1 MTSWGRGASG
11 GMSQSMIGGVGGGA
25 SQDTRSNRYQI
36 LEDDSGTQH
45 ESGKAPFAGRSSLG
59 GPPQSGRGSNQD
71 YRTMPGTTKRA
82 FFPPK
87 DGDRGLDSLRSQNSG
102 TFSIAIIKI
111 WLLINSENDDKLD
124 AVFNY
129 DGLSSSTGL
138 KPLTMSTE
146 NKTIFANLT
155 HISFCDS

>member
-11 GMSQSMIGGVGGGA
+11 GMSQSMIGGVGNDA
-25 SQDTRSNRYQI
+25 KLVVTR
-36 LEDDSGTQH
+36 
-45 ESGKAPFAGRSSLG
+45 
-59 GPPQSGRGSNQD
+59 PQSGRGGNQD
-71 YRTMPGTTKRA
+71 YRTMPGATKSA

-87 DGDRGLDSLRSQNSG
+87 DGDRGLDSLRSQNTG
-102 TFSIAIIKI
+102 TFSIAINKN
-111 WLLINSENDDKLD
+111 WLIINSENDDKLD

-146 NKTIFANLT
+146 NKTICVSLT
-155 HISFCDS
+155 KISFCDS